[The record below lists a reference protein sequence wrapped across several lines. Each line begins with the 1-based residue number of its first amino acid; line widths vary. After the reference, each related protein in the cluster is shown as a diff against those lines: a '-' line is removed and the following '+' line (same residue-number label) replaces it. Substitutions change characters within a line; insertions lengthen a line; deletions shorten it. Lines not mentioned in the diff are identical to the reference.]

1 MSHHMA
7 DHVQPK
13 ILLSL
18 GQLCQT
24 SVHIDMDKTVERRCT
39 SYPECLVHCIITCI
53 LRLRWIWE
61 GTSWPAKPFRR
72 IVIFQV
78 SKLD

>member
-1 MSHHMA
+1 MA
-7 DHVQPK
+7 EHVQPK

-24 SVHIDMDKTVERRCT
+24 SVHIDMDMTVERHCT
-39 SYPECLVHCIITCI
+39 SYPGCLVHFRLDCVITCV

-61 GTSWPAKPFRR
+61 GTSWPEKPFRG
-72 IVIFQV
+72 IVI
-78 SKLD
+78 L